1 MAAVEDGDDLVLTGS
16 KIWTTHAAEANW
28 MFVLVRTSRTGRK
41 QEGITFILVDMTSPG
56 IEVQPLVM
64 ASGEQIQAQVFFDGC
79 AFPRPTCWARS
90 TTGGRSRSTCSCSSV
105 VAGRRHRRCR

>member
-1 MAAVEDGDDLVLTGS
+1 
-16 KIWTTHAAEANW
+16 

-64 ASGEQIQAQVFFDGC
+64 ASGEQIQAQVFFDGVR
-79 AFPRPTCWARS
+79 AFPRPTCWSKIDDGWTVAKYLLVFERGGGDGG
-90 TTGGRSRSTCSCSSV
+90 TG
-105 VAGRRHRRCR
+105 VAGDGAAPR